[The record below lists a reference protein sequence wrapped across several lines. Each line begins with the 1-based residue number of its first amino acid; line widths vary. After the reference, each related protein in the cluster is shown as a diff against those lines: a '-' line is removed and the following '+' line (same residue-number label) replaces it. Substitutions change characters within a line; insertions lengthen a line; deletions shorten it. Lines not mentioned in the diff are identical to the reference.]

1 MKNFEILK
9 SLHHNGKLLI
19 LPNIWDTLGALQL
32 QDLGFPAVATASFSI
47 ALSQGYPDGEKIP
60 FDEVVKTLSRIAKQ
74 LNVPVTADIESCY
87 AKNDTELVENVKKL
101 ADTGIAGIN
110 FEDVNHAAGTMYST
124 AEQSKKISLI
134 KSTVAAN
141 NTALFIN
148 ARTDIFIKQSQ
159 LSEQEKI
166 AAAIERG
173 HAYTDAGAD
182 GFYPV
187 FAKSHE
193 AIQEITAAV
202 KLPVNILL
210 LPGIPS
216 MAGLQQLGVA
226 RLSLGPGYYRVAMKA
241 MKELATELKEG
252 NGMEIVQNNNLT
264 GDYLKGLLVQNK

>member
-1 MKNFEILK
+1 MENFEILK

-60 FDEVVKTLSRIAKQ
+60 FDEVVKTLSRMVKQ
-74 LNVPVTADIESCY
+74 LKVPLTADVESCY

-110 FEDVNHAAGTMYST
+110 FEDVNHAAGTMYTT
-124 AEQSKKISLI
+124 AEQCKKISLI
-134 KSTVAAN
+134 KNTVAAN

-148 ARTDIFIKQSQ
+148 ARTDVFIKQAQ
-159 LSEQEKI
+159 LNEQEKI
-166 AAAIERG
+166 AATIERG